1 MTNRQSQRRA
11 ATRSPRSEADPRR
24 GHRPEDLPPAP
35 AAPEATA
42 DLAIQARDLPLDGHV
57 HTDLSPDSDVPID
70 VYAAQAVERGIAEFA
85 VTDHVDFVPG
95 TPAYSFAS
103 FAERER
109 IVREAAER
117 WAPRGVAIRFGVEI
131 TYDSAHEAEIRDH
144 LARHAYDYAI
154 GSVHAYPGS
163 PYHPSR
169 VAAWTEGRSLP
180 EIVAPYFDE
189 VRDAVR
195 SGLFD
200 TIGHLDFVKR
210 YLVPHVTPAQLA
222 AAPELYEP
230 LLVALVETG
239 TALEVNTSG
248 LRQAAA
254 ETYPAAPI
262 VERYRL
268 LGGTRVVAGS
278 DAHRKGSFT
287 AGLEAG
293 YGVVA
298 AAGFGILAFRRGG
311 SRVDVALPDRFRERG
326 GVDGAHT

>member
-1 MTNRQSQRRA
+1 MTN
-11 ATRSPRSEADPRR
+11 
-24 GHRPEDLPPAP
+24 EDLG
-35 AAPEATA
+35 
-42 DLAIQARDLPLDGHV
+42 DQARDLPLDAHV

-70 VYAAQAVERGIAEFA
+70 AYAAQAVERGIAEIA

-95 TPAYSFAS
+95 TPAFSFAT
-103 FAERER
+103 FDERER
-109 IVREAAER
+109 VAREAAER

-131 TYDSAHEAEIRDH
+131 TYDQAHEDDIREH
-144 LARHAYDYAI
+144 LARHAYDYVI
-154 GSVHAYPGS
+154 GSVHVYADS
-163 PYHPSR
+163 PFHASR
-169 VAAWTEGRSLP
+169 VASWTADRPLAA
-180 EIVAPYFDE
+180 IVAPYFDE
-189 VRDAVR
+189 VHRAIR

-230 LLVALVETG
+230 LLMALIETG

-262 VERYRL
+262 VARYRV
-268 LGGTRVVAGS
+268 LGGTMVSAGS
-278 DAHRKGSFT
+278 DAHRKGAFT

-298 AAGFGILAFRRGG
+298 AAGFGQLAFRRGG
-311 SRVDVALPDRFRERG
+311 SRVDVALPDRFRTRG
-326 GVDGAHT
+326 GGEGANT

>member
-1 MTNRQSQRRA
+1 V
-11 ATRSPRSEADPRR
+11 ADL
-24 GHRPEDLPPAP
+24 EDLAQ
-35 AAPEATA
+35 
-42 DLAIQARDLPLDGHV
+42 QAHDLPLDAHL
-57 HTDLSPDSDVPID
+57 HTDLSPDADVPID
-70 VYAAQAVERGIAEFA
+70 AYAAEAVERGISEIA

-95 TPAYSFAS
+95 TPAFSYAP

-109 IVREAAER
+109 VAREAAER

-131 TYDSAHEAEIRDH
+131 TYDRAHEADIREH
-144 LARHAYDYAI
+144 LRRHAYDYVI
-154 GSVHAYPGS
+154 GSVHVYENS
-163 PYHPSR
+163 PFHAAR
-169 VAAWTEGRSLP
+169 VAAWTAGRPLA

-189 VRDAVR
+189 VRDAIR

-230 LLVALVETG
+230 LLTALVETG

-248 LRQAAA
+248 LRQAAG
-254 ETYPAAPI
+254 ETYPAGPI
-262 VERYRL
+262 VELYRVR
-268 LGGTRVVAGS
+268 GGTRVVAGS

-311 SRVDVALPDRFRERG
+311 SRVDVALPDRFRARG